1 MRLEKYQYLIM
12 SLDPVHIGTGGYRLG
27 RVDNAIV
34 REPGTNIPKIPGTSL
49 HGSIRSASAMRYGK
63 PESAGQRPKGYPGS
77 DPIVYTFGAGEEG
90 GFSSGVANI
99 SDAQVLLFPIA
110 SQNGPVWIT
119 TSDVLKEAEFGIE
132 KPPSAVEN
140 VLLSSGLSG
149 IDGKFPLGWVMLEI
163 ESNNINISSPN
174 DSTWAN
180 ESALTEALKRTVV
193 VHRDIFSEL
202 VNSGLEVRT
211 SVAINPNTGAAEH
224 GALFTYEAIPRAT
237 FLTFDVVLDD
247 YRTEKKLWPI
257 TKTAKRENGTY
268 KENAGESLGEEWKGP
283 YDVLKAGCQLLE
295 YLGIGGMGTRGF
307 GRIKIIGK
315 PKTKFPLSSKTQ
327 ENADDQKEHKNDS

>member
-34 REPGTNIPKIPGTSL
+34 REPGTNVPKIPGTSI

-63 PESAGQRPKGYPGS
+63 PESAGQRPVGVPDS
-77 DPIVYTFGAGEEG
+77 DPVVYTFGAGEEG
-90 GFSSGVANI
+90 GFSSGVVSI
-99 SDAQVLLFPIA
+99 SDAQILLFPLA

-119 TSDVLKEAEFGIE
+119 TSEVLRDAEFSVG
-132 KPPSAVEN
+132 KTPSAVEK

-149 IDGKFPLGWVMLEI
+149 INDTFPLGWVMLEI
-163 ESNNINISSPN
+163 ESNNINISPPN
-174 DSTWAN
+174 DSIWAN
-180 ESALTEALKRTVV
+180 EKALTEAFKRTVV
-193 VHRDIFSEL
+193 VHSDMFSEL

-211 SVAINPNTGAAEH
+211 SVAINPETGAAEH

-237 FLTFDVVLDD
+237 FLTFDVVIDD
-247 YRTEKKLWPI
+247 YRTVKPWPV

-268 KENAGESLGEEWKGP
+268 QENAGESLGEEWKGP
-283 YDVLKAGCQLLE
+283 YDVLKSGCQLLE

-307 GRIKIIGK
+307 GRIKIIGN
-315 PKTKFPLSSKTQ
+315 PKAKFPLSSKNQ
-327 ENADDQKEHKNDS
+327 ENTDSASKGVQR

>member
-34 REPGTNIPKIPGTSL
+34 RESGTNIPKIPGTSL

-63 PESAGQRPKGYPGS
+63 PESAGQRPKGDPKS
-77 DPIVYTFGAGEEG
+77 DPIVYTFGAGEDG
-90 GFSSGVANI
+90 GFSSGVVNI
-99 SDAQVLLFPIA
+99 SDAQILLFPIA

-119 TSDVLKEAEFGIE
+119 TSEILKEAEFSIA
-132 KPPSAVEN
+132 KAPSAVEN
-140 VLLSSGLSG
+140 VLITSGLSG
-149 IDGKFPLGWVMLEI
+149 INNRFPLGWLMLEI
-163 ESNNINISSPN
+163 ESNTNITPPN
-174 DSTWAN
+174 DSKWTSENAI
-180 ESALTEALKRTVV
+180 AEALKRTVV
-193 VHRDIFSEL
+193 VHGDIFSEL
-202 VNSGLEVRT
+202 VNSALEVRT
-211 SVAINPNTGAAEH
+211 SVAINPETGAAKH

-237 FLTFDVVLDD
+237 FLTLDVVIDD
-247 YRTEKKLWPI
+247 YRTENKLWPV
-257 TKTAKRENGTY
+257 TNTAKGEN
-268 KENAGESLGEEWKGP
+268 LGEEWKGP

-315 PKTKFPLSSKTQ
+315 PRAKFPLPSKAQ
-327 ENADDQKEHKNDS
+327 ENIDITSKGEQK

>member
-1 MRLEKYQYLIM
+1 MRLEKYKYLIM

-63 PESAGQRPKGYPGS
+63 PESAGQRPQGDPGS
-77 DPIVYTFGAGEEG
+77 NPIVYTFGAGEDG

-99 SDAQVLLFPIA
+99 SDAQVLLFPVA

-119 TSDVLKEAEFGIE
+119 TSEVLRDAEFSIG
-132 KPPSAVEN
+132 KTPSAVEN

-149 IDGKFPLGWVMLEI
+149 IDGKFPLGWMMLEI

-180 ESALTEALKRTVV
+180 ESSLTEALKRTVV
-193 VHRDIFSEL
+193 VHRDIFSGL

-237 FLTFDVVLDD
+237 FLTFDVVIDD
-247 YRTEKKLWPI
+247 YRIRNKLWPVI
-257 TKTAKRENGTY
+257 KTVT
-268 KENAGESLGEEWKGP
+268 GEILGKQWDSPK
-283 YDVLKAGCQLLE
+283 DVVEAGCQLLE

-307 GRIKIIGK
+307 GRIKIIGN
-315 PKTKFPLSSKTQ
+315 PRATSPLSSKAQ
-327 ENADDQKEHKNDS
+327 ENIGITSKGVQK

>member
-1 MRLEKYQYLIM
+1 MKLEKYQYLIM

-49 HGSIRSASAMRYGK
+49 HGSIRSASAIRYGR
-63 PESAGQRPKGYPGS
+63 PESAGQRPNGDPGS

-90 GFSSGVANI
+90 GFNSGVVNI
-99 SDAQVLLFPIA
+99 SDAQILLFPIA
-110 SQNGPVWIT
+110 SQKGPVWVT
-119 TSDVLKEAEFGIE
+119 TSDILKEADFSIK
-132 KPPSAVEN
+132 KPPSSMDKVTIASE
-140 VLLSSGLSG
+140 LSG
-149 IDGKFPLGWVMLEI
+149 INDKLFPLGWMILEI
-163 ESNNINISSPN
+163 GSKIKITPPA
-174 DSTWAN
+174 DWAN
-180 ESALTEALKRTVV
+180 ESALSEALKRTVI

-211 SVAINPNTGAAEH
+211 SVAINPETGAAEH

-237 FLTFDVVLDD
+237 FLTFDVVIDD
-247 YRTEKKLWPI
+247 YRTENKLWPI
-257 TKTAKRENGTY
+257 TRTAKRENGKY
-268 KENAGESLGEEWKGP
+268 KENEGESLGEEWNGP
-283 YDVLKAGCQLLE
+283 HDVLKSGCQLLE

-315 PKTKFPLSSKTQ
+315 PRTRLPLSKKAQ
-327 ENADDQKEHKNDS
+327 ESVIITSRGV